1 MRTRQQNILYLKP
14 VNNTRGNTMA
24 ECGVMLAC
32 FIDISIPVFHVIL
45 IECYHDT
52 D

>member
-14 VNNTRGNTMA
+14 VNNTRGNTTA

-32 FIDISIPVFHVIL
+32 YYALLISVFPYFML
-45 IECYHDT
+45 F
-52 D
+52 